1 MRILLVVFLLAFT
14 GCQQRESSSTAVAS
28 AEVAP
33 SILSMDDVSELWPQ
47 FGQLWIDKDVDGIL
61 NWFTEDAVNVVPD
74 FTPMRTGEE
83 MRTAF
88 TNLLDANSIQE
99 ISYNTEKINSYDGE
113 AYEFGLVVQSIQP
126 NDGDAFMTYSRY
138 MCMWKEVNGEWKIQH
153 FMMSPTPES

>member
-1 MRILLVVFLLAFT
+1 MRILLVVFLLAIT
-14 GCQQRESSSTAVAS
+14 GCQQQESSSTSVAS

-33 SILSMDDVSELWPQ
+33 SILSMEDVSELWPQ

-61 NWFTEDAVNVVPD
+61 NWFTEDAVNVVPG
-74 FTPMRTGEE
+74 FTPMRTREE

-88 TNLLDANSIQE
+88 TELLDANSIQE
-99 ISYNTEKINSYDGE
+99 ISYNTEKINSYDDE
-113 AYEFGLVVQSIQP
+113 AYEFGLVVQNIQP

-153 FMMSPTPES
+153 FMMSPTPEN